1 METVICLKIASVS
14 AYTEGFLAAM
24 LWIQQCSTTWPLSFS
39 SGAFHHDGLI
49 DACLIPFIKHNCHI
63 FFSPHLSLFAR
74 LIFFFLS
81 PFWPISLSHLF
92 FPLAFF
98 FFFSHKGSFSSL
110 GNKNASQHRVLLMTA
125 TSHSGNFF
133 GN

>member
-74 LIFFFLS
+74 LIFFFS
-81 PFWPISLSHLF
+81 
-92 FPLAFF
+92 FPLLTYFSFSLIFSPSF

-110 GNKNASQHRVLLMTA
+110 GNKNASRHRVLLMTA

>member
-1 METVICLKIASVS
+1 MLKNSQCFHIHRRISCSYALNSTVLNNLASFILQWSLSSWWTDRCLPYPVYKAQLP
-14 AYTEGFLAAM
+14 YFL
-24 LWIQQCSTTWPLSFS
+24 LTTPL
-39 SGAFHHDGLI
+39 
-49 DACLIPFIKHNCHI
+49 PFCQTN
-63 FFSPHLSLFAR
+63 LN
-74 LIFFFLS
+74 FFFLS

-98 FFFSHKGSFSSL
+98 SHKGSFSSL
-110 GNKNASQHRVLLMTA
+110 GNKNASWHRVLLMTA